1 VLVATK
7 ADLADPE
14 ASRLWQARWQAQG
27 EQALLL
33 DSPHVAEPAPLLAS
47 WKEVAERQR
56 RARGATTELTRPVRL
71 MIAGIPNVGKSTLVN
86 RLCESRRARVGP
98 KPGVTR
104 QNQWVPLPGGLEL
117 LDTPGVLWPSIRD
130 KEHELR
136 LGLVGCIRDEVLGLE
151 LLAEYL
157 WDCLR
162 RQCPQRVKWG
172 LYGLS
177 APPAAAPEFVAAVAR
192 RRGLLRAGG
201 QIDEERTAAAVLKD
215 FREGRL
221 GRMTLELPPGADT
234 GERDPC
240 A

>member
-1 VLVATK
+1 
-7 ADLADPE
+7 
-14 ASRLWQARWQAQG
+14 
-27 EQALLL
+27 
-33 DSPHVAEPAPLLAS
+33 
-47 WKEVAERQR
+47 
-56 RARGATTELTRPVRL
+56 
-71 MIAGIPNVGKSTLVN
+71 
-86 RLCESRRARVGP
+86 
-98 KPGVTR
+98 
-104 QNQWVPLPGGLEL
+104 
-117 LDTPGVLWPSIRD
+117 
-130 KEHELR
+130 
-136 LGLVGCIRDEVLGLE
+136 
-151 LLAEYL
+151 
-157 WDCLR
+157 
-162 RQCPQRVKWG
+162 VKWG